1 MSFSRRLSSL
11 VRSTRVAS
19 CLALRACENSSVRG
33 RYLPLGWN
41 PGLYGADERR
51 GAVGRGEAD
60 RGGDVMGEGDDTDE
74 GGGTND
80 EADGRLEDAE
90 GIARDEL
97 GVWDGVGRF
106 ELDLSSLM
114 TELMDGTRLRSGGE
128 RGGGG
133 ERSSW
138 RVMVDEEEGALDW
151 AWGRRG
157 DDTGDGRGC
166 RRRNVEGFLGA
177 ASGSGAEEEG
187 EGESCP
193 LMAGGS
199 GCVGGSESVLAGGT
213 RSSFSAS
220 ECRML
225 GGGTLGAMGGVET
238 VREWRLD

>member
-11 VRSTRVAS
+11 VRSMRVAS

-51 GAVGRGEAD
+51 GAAGRGEAD
-60 RGGDVMGEGDDTDE
+60 RGGDAMGEGDD
-74 GGGTND
+74 GGAND
-80 EADGRLEDAE
+80 EADRGGSGLGDAE
-90 GIARDEL
+90 GMARDEL

-157 DDTGDGRGC
+157 DEGRARTGDGRGC
-166 RRRNVEGFLGA
+166 RRRNVEDFLVVVTGRGA
-177 ASGSGAEEEG
+177 DEEG

-193 LMAGGS
+193 LV
-199 GCVGGSESVLAGGT
+199 VGGS
-213 RSSFSAS
+213 RSGSA
-220 ECRML
+220 RTL
-225 GGGTLGAMGGVET
+225 GGATLGGMGSVER